1 MNDGNCMCW
10 FIWIMQNCLLI
21 LGLSIYAI
29 VPANPLNTHTYTHTC
44 THTYIQH
51 IHAHTIPPTP
61 TYNTW
66 HFASFSRE
74 GILSREG
81 IFFTGSFILLK
92 ADRFDLA
99 KHSSKIEKEKNN
111 NKTKVE
117 GESIQEYKPILWIK
131 KKFIDS
137 KILIVCEILLG
148 MFFSLNFF
156 TFIKWYVC

>member
-1 MNDGNCMCW
+1 
-10 FIWIMQNCLLI
+10 MQNCLLI
-21 LGLSIYAI
+21 LGLSIYVI

-44 THTYIQH
+44 THTYNTFMHMQF
-51 IHAHTIPPTP
+51 PPPPHMTH
-61 TYNTW
+61 W

-99 KHSSKIEKEKNN
+99 KHSSKIEKEK
-111 NKTKVE
+111 KK
-117 GESIQEYKPILWIK
+117 IIK
-131 KKFIDS
+131 QRWKEKAFKNINQFYGFKKNFIDS

-148 MFFSLNFF
+148 IFFSLSFF
-156 TFIKWYVC
+156 TFIK